1 MEYEQIIRRQQ
12 ELRRILQ
19 RTTKFRQ
26 GLAVEALCH
35 AYRAVQ
41 DNEGSP
47 RILVVMAEFKQQ
59 ATSLVRKFGS
69 ALAKL
74 EGEPVAFW
82 NGNRDGQHWKRV
94 RKSPRSI
101 LTFRQMVDLLPE
113 PLFEGSARKVYDN
126 DDEAWANRASSVCH
140 QVASGQIVARDHP
153 MGPASPGGIPGVLEN
168 CRILGPYFFPTFT
181 VLLLLIRLTLGEKVP
196 GLFDVL
202 VGFSLGY
209 HLASRWKQIPD
220 EIQKAR
226 KDPHK
231 KPDFA
236 RFGVPFLLAFVVMA
250 QWIII
255 PSVLLAVH
263 GGWMSAAQYVVA
275 GQGFWVDLIIN

>member
-41 DNEGSP
+41 ENEGSP

-59 ATSLVRKFGS
+59 AMSLVKKFGS

-82 NGNRDGQHWKRV
+82 NGNRDGQHWKWV
-94 RKSPRSI
+94 RKSPRSM
-101 LTFRQMVDLLPE
+101 LTFGQMVDLLPE
-113 PLFEGSARKVYDN
+113 PLFQGSARKVYDN

-140 QVASGQIVARDHP
+140 QLRQGK
-153 MGPASPGGIPGVLEN
+153 LEN
-168 CRILGPYFFPTFT
+168 P
-181 VLLLLIRLTLGEKVP
+181 P
-196 GLFDVL
+196 GLRKPVDYSKAWQIFATDQGWSHDL
-202 VGFSLGY
+202 VRSVTSCEAMQGRKETILKCCASAMFGNRGIGYGYQSENKVQEAFFS
-209 HLASRWKQIPD
+209 HL
-220 EIQKAR
+220 ET
-226 KDPHK
+226 
-231 KPDFA
+231 
-236 RFGVPFLLAFVVMA
+236 GMMV
-250 QWIII
+250 
-255 PSVLLAVH
+255 
-263 GGWMSAAQYVVA
+263 
-275 GQGFWVDLIIN
+275 